1 MSYQTSANRRQ
12 TGSLYRHLAGS
23 QLHPRDEVGN
33 IIQQLVQL
41 GDTLEAMQVPSSM
54 NCWLVTGSIDD
65 VRWGINLL
73 K

>member
-1 MSYQTSANRRQ
+1 MCDQTSANRRQ

-23 QLHPRDEVGN
+23 QLHRRDEVGN

-41 GDTLEAMQVPSSM
+41 GDTLEAMQVPSS

>member
-54 NCWLVTGSIDD
+54 NC
-65 VRWGINLL
+65 
-73 K
+73 